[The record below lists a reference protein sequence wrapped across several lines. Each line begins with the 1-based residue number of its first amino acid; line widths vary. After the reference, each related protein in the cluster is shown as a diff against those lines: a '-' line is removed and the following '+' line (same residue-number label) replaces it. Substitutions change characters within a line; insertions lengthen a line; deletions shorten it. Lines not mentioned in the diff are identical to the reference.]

1 MDLLLST
8 LANQVA
14 PILLQLAI
22 TVLIAR
28 AVLLAPKIHAFLD
41 QHTTPAQQAMLDK
54 YFEGAVHFAEA
65 QGAGQVGAA
74 KLEIAVA
81 FMNMKLKAAGIT
93 GIDAEDVVA
102 GVQKAFAESTYA
114 YQHTKPELPVVVV
127 NTAAPVTEPPA
138 GSPTG
143 TPNPDGTYPVVP
155 NLAPVETQGEWSGVP
170 KEETPFV
177 PIVVPDYVPP
187 TE

>member
-1 MDLLLST
+1 MDLVLFT

-22 TVLIAR
+22 TVLVAR

-41 QHTTPAQQAMLDK
+41 QHTTPAQQAFIDK
-54 YFEGAVHFAEA
+54 IFEGAVHFAEA
-65 QGAGQVGAA
+65 QGAEQVGAA
-74 KLEIAVA
+74 KLEIACRFVD
-81 FMNMKLKAAGIT
+81 MKLKTAGIT
-93 GIDAEDVVA
+93 SIDAEDIVA

-114 YQHTKPELPVVVV
+114 YQHAEKPVVVV
-127 NTAAPVTEPPA
+127 NTAAPAVVNTEPPA

-143 TPNPDGTYPVVP
+143 TPNADGTYPVVP

-177 PIVVPDYVPP
+177 PIVVPDYVPVP
-187 TE
+187 